1 MINDIP
7 IQEDEKKVNKHI
19 VYGGVLLGA
28 AALYLFMTKD
38 EDNSIFN
45 GIEGLGIDVDPSR
58 LIDTTV
64 DKFATNEHVNR
75 GAKHLARKISYKLLG

>member
-7 IQEDEKKVNKHI
+7 EEKKEINKHI
-19 VYGGVLLGA
+19 VYGGILLGA
-28 AALYLFMTKD
+28 TALYLFMTKD

-58 LIDTTV
+58 LIDSTV
-64 DKFATNEHVNR
+64 DKFSKNEHVNR
-75 GAKHLARKISYKLLG
+75 GAKHLAKKLSYKLLG

>member
-7 IQEDEKKVNKHI
+7 EEKKEINKHI
-19 VYGGVLLGA
+19 VYGGLLISVT
-28 AALYLFMTKD
+28 ALYLYMTKD

-58 LIDTTV
+58 LIDSTV
-64 DKFATNEHVNR
+64 DKFAKHDVVNR
-75 GAKHLARKISYKLLG
+75 GAKHLAKKLSYKLLG